1 MMKGFSAFSLLF
13 LLLFSACDEWKI
25 EHDLIFLHDYAAR
38 FQLSGGV
45 HHLRYKELAEA
56 HLALIETLELVRQM
70 AEQKPE
76 DLADDFEK
84 NFSNPD
90 LIVFPLDMSNCA
102 FMISSYRKS
111 FKSILCRSLKQI
123 ANVP

>member
-84 NFSNPD
+84 NFS
-90 LIVFPLDMSNCA
+90 
-102 FMISSYRKS
+102 KG
-111 FKSILCRSLKQI
+111 LKLL
-123 ANVP
+123 